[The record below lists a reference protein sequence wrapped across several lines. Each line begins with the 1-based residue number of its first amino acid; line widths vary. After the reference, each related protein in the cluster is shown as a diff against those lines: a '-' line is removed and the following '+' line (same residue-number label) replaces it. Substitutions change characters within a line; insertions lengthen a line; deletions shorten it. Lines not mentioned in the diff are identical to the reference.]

1 MSGLSV
7 EEASI
12 WRIKFQ
18 RLVASSYGE
27 RVKCIDPTYHFM
39 YSQDEHKE
47 DSVEKEAMNFDMYWV
62 KNSDIVVANMNNLSS
77 IGTAQ
82 ELMLAYELD
91 KPIIIIVKEDDLD
104 KLHFWIKEEASKII
118 IWENDMSMDD
128 VLETTSN
135 YIWGH
140 YI

>member
-1 MSGLSV
+1 MSGLSI

-18 RLVASSYGE
+18 RLVTSGYSE

-47 DSVEKEAMNFDMYWV
+47 DGVEKEAMSFDTYWV
-62 KNSDIVVANMNNLSS
+62 RNSDIIVANMNNLSS

-118 IWENDMSMDD
+118 IWKNDMSMDD
-128 VLETTSN
+128 VLEATSN